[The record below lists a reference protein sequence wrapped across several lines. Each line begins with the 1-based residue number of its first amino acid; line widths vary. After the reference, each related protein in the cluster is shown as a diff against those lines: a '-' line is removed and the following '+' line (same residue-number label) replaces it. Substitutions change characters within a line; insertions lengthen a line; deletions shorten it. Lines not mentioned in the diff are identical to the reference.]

1 VFCNNSNKGCVDQR
15 STHLDRSASDLL
27 RLQEELQGARRTA
40 SGVIICPPNSVVT
53 ECGGTVTIS
62 SLIRLLLFYCHS
74 STEQSGRLCPLR
86 PRPDMSTAGHR
97 GSALPSPSSPVLH
110 SHLKRN
116 PRHWAQRDRFPRPY
130 RTDPDSVVPWSSES
144 PQSLTEASQCADDV
158 TRDRTLWMPRDT
170 TKHALPGSQ
179 CRFTPLRV
187 ACLGTWRITQKCT
200 QSCTQLQGRRNLT
213 F

>member
-1 VFCNNSNKGCVDQR
+1 MSAEFGC
-15 STHLDRSASDLL
+15 DRMRRYRHDLKPHSPAAIPLAFLSRTGQTNVSAS
-27 RLQEELQGARRTA
+27 
-40 SGVIICPPNSVVT
+40 P
-53 ECGGTVTIS
+53 GTRHVDGKS
-62 SLIRLLLFYCHS
+62 SMI
-74 STEQSGRLCPLR
+74 
-86 PRPDMSTAGHR
+86 
-97 GSALPSPSSPVLH
+97 ALPSSPILH
-110 SHLKRN
+110 SYLKRN
-116 PRHWAQRDRFPRPY
+116 PRRLAQRDRFPRPY

-144 PQSLTEASQCADDV
+144 PQSLTEASQCADDF